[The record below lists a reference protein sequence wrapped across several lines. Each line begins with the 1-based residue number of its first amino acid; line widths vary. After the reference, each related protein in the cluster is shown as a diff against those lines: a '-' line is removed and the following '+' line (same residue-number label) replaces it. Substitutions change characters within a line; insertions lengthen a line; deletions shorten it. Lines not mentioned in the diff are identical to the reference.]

1 MENISFQTQDKGC
14 GFASVRTALAALS
27 KKRRYLYAPEPRI
40 GLQAPTL
47 AEIMAYAGD
56 YGLTLAPFRAK
67 SPEEILPNR
76 NFPLLIN
83 LLEDGHLHM
92 VVLQRKRG
100 RRFLLLDP
108 IRGRRVLSGS
118 ELVALFEGSYLSVE
132 GFQEKGEGLPKAKP
146 CFNRGHTALA
156 ILLSLFPA
164 PLLLLG
170 FVFLNDG
177 SSSKSLSFLMAAGVA
192 FLLSGLGKLHRLYL
206 SREFD
211 AHYSPHLLHP
221 SPKRRQELYL
231 HYHAYKRLR
240 FASIPGGVFL
250 VAEVISLVVFFC
262 LSDWTLGLAIMSASL
277 LIMIDFLVE
286 YPFIEARERRV
297 EEAERLFLSENGNT
311 QQIAGDLSRL
321 LHLGATHGDHLC
333 IRDFVLT
340 AVMVGLGITFALS
353 SGPFSLT
360 RLIFY
365 VLSLLFIA
373 REVDKTLVFFSKSEQ
388 RAKEEAYFRGHFLER

>member
-14 GFASVRTALAALS
+14 GFASVRTALAGLS

-40 GLQAPTL
+40 GPQAPSL

-56 YGLTLAPFRAK
+56 YGLTLAAFKAK
-67 SPEEILPNR
+67 SPEEILANR

-132 GFQEKGEGLPKAKP
+132 GFQEKGEGVPKAKP
-146 CFNRGHTALA
+146 CFHRGHTALS

-170 FVFLNDG
+170 FVFL
-177 SSSKSLSFLMAAGVA
+177 SSSTLSFLMATGAA
-192 FLLSGLGKLHRLYL
+192 FLLSGLGRLHRLYL
-206 SREFD
+206 NREFD

-240 FASIPGGVFL
+240 FASIPGGAFL
-250 VAEVISLVVFFC
+250 VAEVVSLTVFFC

-277 LIMIDFLVE
+277 FIMVDFLVE
-286 YPFIEARERRV
+286 YPFIEARERKV
-297 EEAERLFLSENGNT
+297 EEAERLFLSESGNT
-311 QQIAGDLSRL
+311 QHIAGDLSRL
-321 LHLGATHGDHLC
+321 LHLGASHGDHLC

-340 AVMVGLGITFALS
+340 ALMVGLGVVFALS
-353 SGPFSLT
+353 NGPFSLT

-373 REVDKTLVFFSKSEQ
+373 KEVDKTLVFFSKNEQ